1 MKSFGP
7 YILGLFGTLPP
18 SFSSC
23 RLKNEH
29 RLSRF
34 KDFIILITVVQISRV
49 L

>member
-1 MKSFGP
+1 MKSLGP
-7 YILGLFGTLPP
+7 YILRLFGTLPP

-34 KDFIILITVVQISRV
+34 KDFIILIMVVQISRV